1 MDIFDLEDLPTIN
14 RETAETEPPFLAD
27 LNPEQRQAVLTTE
40 GPLLVLSGAGTGK
53 TKVLTTRIAFLIY
66 QKLARPWQI
75 LAVTFTNKASREMKE
90 RLEAMIGADARSVW
104 LGTFHSIGVK
114 IINKYA
120 PLLGLES
127 NFIVLG
133 TDDQERLLKQI
144 LSDAG
149 VDTKKYPPATLL
161 DIIQRWKDKGLPP
174 ESVTSAYNTT
184 FCDGRALE
192 FYQTYQRRL
201 KALNAVDF
209 GDLLLLPLLLFQSH
223 PDILETYQ
231 NQFKYILVDEY
242 QDTNIAQYLL
252 LRLLAQKNRNICC
265 VGDDDQSIYS
275 WRGAEVENIL
285 SFQTIFKDALL
296 IRLERNYRSTSHIL
310 GAASG
315 LISHNAGRLGK
326 TLRVADAQIDSGE
339 KVIVHGFWN
348 GEQEAE
354 TIVEEIENAHRLGT
368 PLSHMAILVRAGFQT
383 RAFEEVLMR
392 YGVPY
397 KIIGGFKFYEREE
410 IKDAIAYLRLI
421 SNTNDDLAFMRII
434 NKPRRGVGDQAMQ
447 SLTST
452 AKEKHISLYNAI
464 AWSALRPTLRKTL
477 DAFIEQVKNWQQQ
490 SQTLEPKILLQQ
502 ILEESGY
509 LTLWRQ
515 EKSIDSE
522 TRLENLT
529 ELYNVLGE
537 FQNIRDFIEY
547 ASLVTD
553 TDEKTDGDQLVVMT
567 LHASKGLEFDQ
578 VYLPGWEEG
587 LFPHQKAIDE
597 SGDFG
602 LEEERR
608 LAYVGLTRAR
618 KRAFISFA
626 QNRRVYG
633 QWQSAV
639 ASRFIDELP
648 PEHINN
654 ETQAEMGGYHM
665 KLTDIEVSRSRSETT
680 SWGKSSFQIS
690 GNRFKKDLPIFGS
703 RHRLKQNNLFWSK
716 NSSLNDDD
724 TAEIDSMWETDFN
737 QNSVLTA
744 SRPPKSRRL
753 GKRVYH
759 ENFGYGTVVKEEGN
773 RLDVRFDSVGI
784 KKVLARYLEEIT

>member
-1 MDIFDLEDLPTIN
+1 MDIFDLEDLPNIN
-14 RETAETEPPFLAD
+14 RETAETEPSFLAD

-53 TKVLTTRIAFLIY
+53 TKVLTTRIAFLIH

-90 RLEAMIGADARSVW
+90 RLETMIGADARSVW

-201 KALNAVDF
+201 KTLNAVDF

-348 GEQEAE
+348 GEQEVE

-447 SLTST
+447 SLTNT

-490 SQTLEPKILLQQ
+490 AQTLEPKILLQQ

-515 EKSIDSE
+515 EKSVDSE

-567 LHASKGLEFDQ
+567 LHASKGLEFDH

-597 SGDFG
+597 AGDFG

-648 PEHINN
+648 PEHIHD
-654 ETQAEMGGYHM
+654 ETRSEMGRYHM
-665 KLTDIEVSRSRSETT
+665 KLSEIEIPRSHSETPL
-680 SWGKSSFQIS
+680 WGKSSFQIS
-690 GNRFKKDLPIFGS
+690 GDRPKKDLPIFGS

-716 NSSLNDDD
+716 NSSFNDDD
-724 TAEIDSMWETDFN
+724 TAEIDPIWDNDFN
-737 QNSVLTA
+737 QNSVLTT
-744 SRPPKSRRL
+744 SRSPKSRRI

-784 KKVLARYLEEIT
+784 KKVLARYLEEVT